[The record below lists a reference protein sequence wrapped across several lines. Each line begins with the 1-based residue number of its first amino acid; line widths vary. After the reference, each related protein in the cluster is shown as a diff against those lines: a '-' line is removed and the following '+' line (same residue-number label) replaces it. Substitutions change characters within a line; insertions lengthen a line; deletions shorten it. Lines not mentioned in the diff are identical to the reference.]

1 MSEAVPGDPPADLE
15 EVQDSISSAWETL
28 LEGLPRVGIALVVL
42 VVTVFVGRALRP
54 VVRRRLHRHR
64 TPSFANV
71 FAKLLST
78 IITTLGVLFAL
89 TIIFPSVKPVDIL
102 AGAGV
107 VTIAVGIAFQSI
119 LGNLLAGILLLFRQ
133 PFRGGDQVEIGD
145 VAGTVEEIN
154 IRETVVRTY
163 EGRRVLIP
171 NATVYG
177 DVIVVQTAHPQVRTT
192 IQVGIAY
199 EADLD
204 EARRLAA
211 AAVARVEGVS
221 TDPGPEVLVTEL
233 GESTVNLDVLIWSDA
248 RQLDRLRTVD
258 RAIQA
263 IKTAFDDA
271 GIEMPAALVALQ
283 GTTSLAAALR
293 GEPVSPG
300 GAVAAPQR

>member
-1 MSEAVPGDPPADLE
+1 MPGDPPADLE

-42 VVTVFVGRALRP
+42 VVTVVVGRALRP

-78 IITTLGVLFAL
+78 VITTLGVLFAL

-171 NATVYG
+171 NAIVYG
-177 DVIVVQTAHPQVRTT
+177 DAIVVQTAHPQVRST
-192 IQVGIAY
+192 IPVGIAY

-204 EARRLAA
+204 QARQLAA
-211 AAVARVEGVS
+211 AAVARVDGVS
-221 TDPGPEVLVTEL
+221 TDPGPEVLVREL
-233 GESTVNLDVLIWSDA
+233 GESTVNLEVLVWTAA

-263 IKTAFDDA
+263 LKTAFDDA
-271 GIEMPAALVALQ
+271 GIEMPARIVALQ
-283 GTTSLAAALR
+283 GTASYSAALR
-293 GEPVSPG
+293 GEPVSAS
-300 GAVAAPQR
+300 GAVAVPQP